1 MFTSVALSQNKT
13 NDKEWQFS
21 LKVSLGPTR
30 AAGHMDGGAHIL
42 LVASGAVAS
51 AGAQWLSGGL
61 SVQVARSCHRQGC
74 CHRRAGNEKTL
85 PLRQTKQCSASLLR
99 ISLRLE
105 NVTIKNTRH
114 FLVVV
119 FNIFENSQHQ

>member
-61 SVQVARSCHRQGC
+61 SVQVARSRHRQDR
-74 CHRRAGNEKTL
+74 CHRRAGCEKTL
-85 PLRQTKQCSASLLR
+85 PLRQTQRCSASLLR
-99 ISLRLE
+99 ISL
-105 NVTIKNTRH
+105 K
-114 FLVVV
+114 
-119 FNIFENSQHQ
+119 